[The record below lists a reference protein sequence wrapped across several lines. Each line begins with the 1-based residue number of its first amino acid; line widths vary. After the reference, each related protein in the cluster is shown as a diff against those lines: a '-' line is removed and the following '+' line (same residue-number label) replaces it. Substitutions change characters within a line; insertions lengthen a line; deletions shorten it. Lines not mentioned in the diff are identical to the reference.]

1 MLPVFVFVLLL
12 GILFFIMDS
21 FAVVSETNANNLA
34 YAVKTRDS
42 LEKIDKI
49 LDEAESNLDLLSQA
63 VYISY
68 DTKQLKNPEYNF
80 HYIKYIDEVSKE
92 ILLKA
97 QIKDSIWFQLNTD
110 IPFSNK
116 INLWYRYK
124 DGKIIK
130 KRIDRKLTKQD
141 DPYYFEAIK
150 AKKMIWT
157 SAYTDPDT
165 NTPLLSV
172 VEPIYKN
179 GVLIGVAGVDTPI
192 LNMQNALKNIKNQ
205 FKGSDVFLI
214 DKHKNLIASALN
226 DEKRLLNYNYVFTG
240 LYEQKAKNE
249 HAIIQFIDDGQ
260 SKTAIMLAVSEI
272 YNIIITFPNSEIFL
286 GFARLFKTFGLI
298 FSLMTALAVMTIL
311 NKKKILKTNEILKD
325 EAHKLRTII
334 DSSPNTI
341 IIKDKNG
348 TYIDCNI
355 KFTNMI
361 GSTKENIIGAKDS
374 DFFSKEELEELRKS
388 DKLVIETKKTV
399 IREFNYTKNKGEH
412 FSVERHAIPLTDSKN
427 EVIGILVIGFDITER
442 KLEHK
447 MLQMAKENAEKSTAM
462 KSNFLANMSHEIRT
476 PMNGVLGFIQLLK
489 ETNLLEEQAEF
500 VNQAQKSSEILLDI
514 INDILDFSKI
524 EADKLQIDTIS
535 FDIRS
540 IVEDVNVMGTL
551 NAESKDVEVSSLI
564 CSDVPQKVYGDPGR
578 VKQILNNLVSNAIK
592 FTQEGEVVIYV
603 KQISGDADNSV
614 ISFEVKDTGIGIEE
628 DKLSLIFEAFTQSD
642 TSMTRKFG
650 GTGLGLAIS
659 KKLVDMMHGLIEV
672 ESEIGKGST
681 FTFTIPFKKDKRKN
695 KRIESSIKLIE
706 EAKILVVDSNPTDLK
721 IIRYYLNEAN
731 CIIYEAA
738 SPKKALELINEHAQD
753 FSVILIDYKMQ
764 NYGNEEL
771 STLIKQN
778 EFAKNIPLIL
788 YTSFA
793 KRGDSALAK
802 KKGFSGYL
810 TKPIKKQ
817 ELIEAISIIMKGEE
831 DYDNPSFI
839 TKHLIKER
847 KFDAKS
853 KILVVEDSE
862 INCKLILK
870 ILSNNGLSCDLALNG
885 REAIEAFESNN
896 YDLIL
901 MDCQMPILDGYEA
914 TKEIRKLG
922 RHKKH
927 IPIIAMTADAMQSD
941 RTKCFEVGMDEY
953 ISKPI
958 NIENLL
964 NIISKYIKVE
974 VEHEEDNFKLQEIED
989 RETIETYKS
998 NAVDEIINEMM
1009 SELAFEKTEA
1019 IQFFADYLGF
1029 LPNAVLELETAL
1041 IKSDFEELK
1050 KLAHKLK
1057 GSSSNLR
1064 IEKLAQYSINLED
1077 AAKAGNINNC
1087 KTTINEIKA
1096 HMEYLNAIFTGIW
1109 HKI

>member
-42 LEKIDKI
+42 LEEIDKI
-49 LDEAESNLDLLSQA
+49 FDEAESNLDLLSQA
-63 VYISY
+63 IFISY
-68 DTKQLKNPEYNF
+68 DTSQIKNDDYNLK
-80 HYIKYIDEVSKE
+80 YIKSIDEASID
-92 ILLKA
+92 ILRRA
-97 QIKDSIWFQLNTD
+97 PIEDGIWFQLNTD
-110 IPFSNK
+110 LPFSNK

-124 DGKIIK
+124 DGKIINE
-130 KRIDRKLTKQD
+130 RTDRQLTPQD

-150 AKKMIWT
+150 AQKMVW
-157 SAYTDPDT
+157 APVYTDTDT
-165 NTPLLSV
+165 KVPMLSV

-179 GVLIGVAGVDTPI
+179 GVLIGVAGVDTSI
-192 LNMQNALKNIKNQ
+192 LNMQKALKNIKNQ
-205 FKGSDVFLI
+205 FKGSDVFLV
-214 DKHKNLIASALN
+214 DKNKNIIVSALN
-226 DEKRLLNYNYVFTG
+226 DESKILNYNYVFTG

-249 HAIIQFIDDGQ
+249 HAMIQFIDDGQ

-272 YNIIITFPNSEIFL
+272 YNVIITFPNSEIFL

-298 FSLMTALAVMTIL
+298 FSLMTALAVMAVL
-311 NKKKILKTNEILKD
+311 NKKKILKTNQILQD
-325 EAHKLRTII
+325 EANKLRTII
-334 DSSPNTI
+334 DSSPNII
-341 IIKDKNG
+341 IIKDTNG
-348 TYIDCNI
+348 VYVDCNI
-355 KFTNMI
+355 RFANMI
-361 GSTKENIIGAKDS
+361 GLTKEELIGSKDT
-374 DFFSKEELEELRKS
+374 DFFSKEEIEEIRKN

-399 IREFNYTKNKGEH
+399 IREFNYTQKNGEP
-412 FSVERHAIPLTDSKN
+412 FSVEKHTIPLTDAKG
-427 EVIGILVIGFDITER
+427 EVIGLLIIGFDITER

-447 MLQMAKENAEKSTAM
+447 MLQLAKENAEKSTAM

-489 ETNLLEEQAEF
+489 ETNLLEEQVDF

-524 EADKLQIDTIS
+524 EADKLQIDNIS

-551 NAESKDVEVSSLI
+551 NAENKDVEVSSLI

-614 ISFEVKDTGIGIEE
+614 ISFEVKDSGIGIEE

-659 KKLVDMMHGLIEV
+659 KKLVDMMNGLIEV
-672 ESEIGKGST
+672 ESKIGVGST

-695 KRIESSIKLIE
+695 KKIENSINSING
-706 EAKILVVDSNPTDLK
+706 AKILVVDSNPTDLK

-731 CIIYEAA
+731 CIIYEAD
-738 SPKKALELINEHAQD
+738 SPKKALEMINGQIQD

-764 NYGNEEL
+764 NYENEEL

-778 EFAKNIPLIL
+778 KFAKNVPLIL

-793 KRGDSALAK
+793 RRGDSALAK

-817 ELIEAISIIMKGEE
+817 ELIEAISIITKGQE

-885 REAIEAFESNN
+885 REAIEAFEANN

-927 IPIIAMTADAMQSD
+927 IPIVAMTADAMQSD

-974 VEHEEDNFKLQEIED
+974 VESEEDNFKMPEIELP
-989 RETIETYKS
+989 EIIESYKA
-998 NAVDEIINEMM
+998 NDVDIIINEMM

-1041 IKSDFEELK
+1041 TRNDFEELK

-1064 IEKLAQYSINLED
+1064 IEKLAQLSINLED
-1077 AAKAGNINNC
+1077 AAKENNINGCQN
-1087 KTTINEIKA
+1087 TINEIKA
-1096 HMEYLNAIFTGIW
+1096 HIEYLNKIFTGSW
-1109 HKI
+1109 H